1 MVSADKVW
9 GSLSS
14 TGRGISYPEG
24 VSPCQPNFLGRSLEM
39 RDSEVAEVCDQ
50 TCSLLVKR
58 RSVVLAAVLVRL
70 LRLGIRSHLCWLYC
84 GFVGG
89 SLMDVYLRNETLCHG
104 SVMLPRLPE

>member
-50 TCSLLVKR
+50 TCSLLFKR
-58 RSVVLAAVLVRL
+58 RSVVLAAVFVRL
-70 LRLGIRSHLCWLYC
+70 LRLGIRSHLA
-84 GFVGG
+84 GFIVVL
-89 SLMDVYLRNETLCHG
+89 SAAASWTFTYEMQLFVTA
-104 SVMLPRLPE
+104 V